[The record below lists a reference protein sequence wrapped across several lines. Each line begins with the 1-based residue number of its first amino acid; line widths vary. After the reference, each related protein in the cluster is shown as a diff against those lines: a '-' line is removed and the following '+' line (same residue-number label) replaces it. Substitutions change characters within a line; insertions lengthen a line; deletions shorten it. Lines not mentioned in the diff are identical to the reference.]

1 MIMGPKGTCEVVITL
16 RLTNGEKNR
25 RRFKGATV
33 LTRWLPC
40 FSTSMNTKLKSNVF
54 SKT

>member
-16 RLTNGEKNR
+16 RLTKGKKQR
-25 RRFKGATV
+25 SFKGATV

-40 FSTSMNTKLKSNVF
+40 FFAPVP
-54 SKT
+54 